1 MRLQT
6 LFVVLAATFAL
17 AGAVPS
23 GQTPPAAQTPPQPLI
38 GTGLIAGQVVDATT
52 GKLIPD
58 AAVIVGLRA
67 AGARGAAGPPQATV
81 DAQGRFVFGS
91 LPAGSY
97 TLGATRPGYL
107 SKSILVT
114 LADGERVLD
123 TRIRLTKTATV
134 SGTLRDS
141 AGDPVVGTTVV
152 ALQRVMINGQQS
164 WNLAST
170 NRSDDRG
177 IYRMPE
183 LAPGDYAVCACGRDS
198 IPLDQTLTST
208 LSSDPRLLMGLAA
221 RAMSSGTGGMS
232 LDAGARTYAPVF
244 HQNSTTLGRATKI
257 VLAPGEDKTGVD
269 MTMNIVRATRV
280 SGTATGAPGP
290 VPQNLMRLAPA
301 EYGGVTI
308 NVFALTPLLVLPDGH
323 FDFAPVPPGQ
333 YRLIAVYRG
342 WPAGAGGRGGGG
354 AAAPPAPV
362 ALARGGPA
370 GPPSAP
376 YYVDELINVPETGLA
391 NVAVTLRKAASIS
404 GRIQFIGSAPP
415 PAEAVLTARVGAF
428 GLAPVNPL
436 EPLASL
442 AGLAQG
448 NVNAD
453 ATFAILGAV
462 PGEYVVNPSAWPS
475 YSFLKS
481 VTVGGLDITDL
492 PLQVADTD
500 IADLVVTYVDKPLA
514 VVTITT
520 NPATTSPPF
529 DDAWAIVFP
538 ADPKYWA
545 EPAAARRRFRQ
556 AAFSNKGT
564 VNVDGLPAGDYF
576 VVATTGLDSDWQERG
591 RLETLTRKAQRLTL
605 GDGEKRSIEVKR

>member
-1 MRLQT
+1 MRPLN
-6 LFVVLAATFAL
+6 LFVVLAAAL
-17 AGAVPS
+17 VLASAAPF
-23 GQTPPAAQTPPQPLI
+23 GQTPPAAQTPPQPQI

-58 AAVIVGLRA
+58 AAVIAGLRT
-67 AGARGAAGPPQATV
+67 GARGAAGAQATV

-91 LPAGSY
+91 LPPGNYAINAS
-97 TLGATRPGYL
+97 RPGYL
-107 SKSILVT
+107 SKSIVVT

-152 ALQRVMINGQQS
+152 ALQRAMINGQQS

-208 LSSDPRLLMGLAA
+208 LSSDPRLLMGLAT

-257 VLAPGEDKTGVD
+257 VLSPGEDKTGVD
-269 MTMNIVRATRV
+269 MTMDIVRATRV

-308 NVFALTPLLVLPDGH
+308 NVFALTPLLVQPDGH

-342 WPAGAGGRGGGG
+342 AAAAGGARGVGVAAP
-354 AAAPPAPV
+354 AAAPPV
-362 ALARGGPA
+362 AVARGGA
-370 GPPSAP
+370 VGPLPAP
-376 YYVDELINVPETGLA
+376 YYVDELITVPETGLA
-391 NVAVTLRKAASIS
+391 NVAVTLRKSASIT

-415 PAEAVLTARVGAF
+415 PTEAVMTARAGAVSF
-428 GLAPVNPL
+428 SSVNPL

-442 AGLAQG
+442 SGLASG
-448 NVNAD
+448 SINAD
-453 ATFAILGAV
+453 ATFSVLGAV
-462 PGEYVVNPSAWPS
+462 PGKYVVNPVAWPG

-492 PLQVADTD
+492 PFEVADKD
-500 IADLVVTYVDKPLA
+500 IADVVITYVDKPLA

-529 DDAWAIVFP
+529 DDAWALVFP
-538 ADPKYWA
+538 ADPKYWT
-545 EPAAARRRFRQ
+545 EPSAARRRFRQ
-556 AAFSNKGT
+556 AAFSNKGS

-576 VVATTGLDSDWQERG
+576 IVSTTGLDNDWQERG
-591 RLETLTRKAQRLTL
+591 RLEALTRKAQRLTL
-605 GDGEKRSIEVKR
+605 ADGDKRSIEVKR